1 MQTESQP
8 KRMPQ
13 LDPGGPKEAPTN
25 LRGVVRYLGPGMII
39 AAGVVGSGELIATTK
54 AGAQAGISLL
64 WIILLGCVIKV
75 FAQIELGRYAVTTNE
90 TTLTA
95 INRLPG
101 PRFRANWIIWLW
113 LIMMGTTYGMMGGI
127 LAGAGQALAMTIPI
141 TGDYALAIQ
150 SSAAVEAQTIDV
162 RIWATT
168 VAIGTAVLLYFG
180 RYRLLQTLCV
190 GLVFCFT
197 LVTIGNVIAL
207 QTSDYAIPVNEILD
221 GLWFGWPDEP
231 AAWLTALAA
240 FGIIGIGGTDL
251 IVYPY
256 WCLERGYGRFIGRRA
271 TDPAWPERARG
282 WLRVMKIDAFVSM
295 GIYTLATVAF
305 YFIGA
310 SVLHKQGSD
319 PDGMRMVSTL
329 ATAYVPVFGANA
341 KALFLAGALAV
352 LYSTFLVANAGAARL
367 LTDCLGIFGLL
378 KDSAAAQGRSIA
390 ILSVALPLLA
400 LLIFLT
406 GWNPARMIVIGGL
419 TQSLVLPVIGFC
431 ALYFRFKLTDGRLRP
446 GHLWDAAL
454 ILSCLSLLVVGGFSL
469 VQIIS

>member
-1 MQTESQP
+1 
-8 KRMPQ
+8 MPNITSKP
-13 LDPGGPKEAPTN
+13 DSGGTREAPTN
-25 LRGVVRYLGPGMII
+25 LRGVIRYLGPGMIL

-64 WIILLGCVIKV
+64 WLILLGCVIKV

-127 LAGAGQALAMTIPI
+127 LAGVGQALAMTIPI

-150 SSAAVEAQTIDV
+150 QSTGVDVATTDV
-162 RIWATT
+162 RIWATA

-180 RYRLLQTLCV
+180 RYTLLQTLCV
-190 GLVFCFT
+190 GLVVCFT

-221 GLWFGWPDEP
+221 GLWFGWPDES

-256 WCLERGYGRFIGRRA
+256 WCLERGYGRFIGQRS
-271 TDPAWPERARG
+271 TDPGWARRARG
-282 WLRVMKIDAFVSM
+282 WMRVMKIDALVSM
-295 GIYTLATVAF
+295 CVYTLATLAF

-310 SVLHKQGSD
+310 AVLHKDGSD
-319 PDGMRMVSTL
+319 PDGMQMVSTL

-352 LYSTFLVANAGAARL
+352 LYSTFLVANAGSARL

-378 KDSAAAQGRSIA
+378 SDSAAAQARSIA
-390 ILSVALPLLA
+390 ILSVALPLLC

-406 GWNPARMIVIGGL
+406 GWNPAQLIIIGGL
-419 TQSLVLPVIGFC
+419 SQSLVLPVIGFC
-431 ALYFRFKLTDGRLRP
+431 ALYFRFKLTDSRLRP
-446 GHLWDAAL
+446 GNLWDAAL

-469 VQIIS
+469 FQIIS